1 MTDAVRTPASIGWRE
16 RFEAA
21 LEAAVDGIVIIDE
34 SGQIDTLNEA
44 AETMFGY
51 QPGELLGRNVSLLMP
66 EPWASRHDD
75 YIRNYLTSQ
84 RPRVIGV
91 GREVEGR
98 RKDGSTFPVDLSVG
112 EGSFQG
118 RRFFVG
124 LMRDISDRKKMETE
138 LRQRE
143 EELRQTQ
150 QNAPVPTLITDL
162 EGNIIEGNAACSAMF
177 GYSADECC
185 DQGITSITH
194 SEDVAETSLLL
205 RHFARR
211 EIDSAERE
219 QRFVAKDG
227 RVLHGVLHVGAV
239 RDAWGRTERLVMQII
254 DRTRQVEAELRARQT
269 QDRLAHVNR
278 LSTLGEMAA
287 GIAHEVNQP
296 LGAISNYAQAC
307 RVLLER
313 GRADEQRLSEILEKI
328 ASQAQR
334 AGEVIR
340 RLRTLARGR
349 NAARELVNLDALIR
363 DIVKLAEVDARLRSM
378 RIRLDLVKD
387 LPPVMVDVVQIQQ
400 VVLNLLRNG
409 MEAMEEAGAKPR
421 EIVVFT
427 RRISPEEAEVAVR
440 DLGAGVD
447 PAVAEEIMNPFVS
460 TKTTGMGMGLAIC
473 QSIVASHGGRL
484 WFTSNGEGG
493 GTTFH
498 FTIPVEPQ
506 GAANGVG

>member
-1 MTDAVRTPASIGWRE
+1 MSELASSAPEIGWRE
-16 RFEAA
+16 RFQAA

-34 SGQIDTLNEA
+34 TGSIETVNEA
-44 AETMFGY
+44 AERMFGY
-51 QPGELLGRNVSLLMP
+51 RPGELRGRNISVLMP

-75 YIRNYLTSQ
+75 YIRNYLRTG
-84 RPRVIGV
+84 RARIIGY

-98 RKDGSTFPVDLSVG
+98 RKDGSVFPLELSVG
-112 EGSFQG
+112 EGTSGG

-124 LMRDISDRKKMETE
+124 LLRNVSDRKAMEVE

-150 QNAPVPTLITDL
+150 QNAPIPTLITDL
-162 EGNIIEGNAACSAMF
+162 EGTVIEGNAACSAMF
-177 GYSADECC
+177 GYTPEECSR
-185 DQGITSITH
+185 QSVLTITH
-194 SEDVAETSLLL
+194 PDDADETSLLL

-239 RDAWGRTERLVMQII
+239 RDAWGRTERLVMQVI

-307 RVLLER
+307 RVLIER
-313 GRADEQRLSEILEKI
+313 GRAESTKLSEILEKI

-349 NAARELVNLDALIR
+349 NAAQEPAALDVLVR
-363 DIVKLAEVDARLRSM
+363 DIVKLAEVDARLRNM
-378 RIRLDLVKD
+378 RISVELDGPLPTVLVD
-387 LPPVMVDVVQIQQ
+387 LVQIQQ

-409 MEAMEEAGAKPR
+409 MEAMEEAGTSRR
-421 EIVVFT
+421 EVIVSA
-427 RRISPEEAEVAVR
+427 RRSGPEEVEVAVR
-440 DLGAGVD
+440 DFGAGVD

-460 TKTTGMGMGLAIC
+460 TKSTGMGMGLAIC
-473 QSIVASHGGRL
+473 HSIIASHGGRL
-484 WFTSNGEGG
+484 WFTPADGG
-493 GTTFH
+493 GTIFN
-498 FTIPVEPQ
+498 FTLPAEPE
-506 GAANGVG
+506 GASHGTG